1 VSFLAATDHVVD
13 GPRSRLLRS
22 AGREL
27 PLSEVRIGDAD
38 GNELPRGQPGEV
50 LVRGANVMKGYWN
63 NEALTRERLAGGWL
77 HTGDVGTMDDEGYIT
92 LLDRKADMIVT
103 GGENVYPTEVEAVL
117 YQHPAVH
124 ECIVASAP
132 DDKWGE
138 RVQAAVVL
146 RSGAQASEAELIDF
160 CRERLANYKVP
171 KRIDLRQTL
180 PKSLVGKLL
189 RKDVRIDFWGGAERQ
204 IR

>member
-1 VSFLAATDHVVD
+1 
-13 GPRSRLLRS
+13 
-22 AGREL
+22 
-27 PLSEVRIGDAD
+27 
-38 GNELPRGQPGEV
+38 
-50 LVRGANVMKGYWN
+50 
-63 NEALTRERLAGGWL
+63 
-77 HTGDVGTMDDEGYIT
+77 MDDDGYIF

-103 GGENVYPTEVEAVL
+103 GGENVYPTEVEALL
-117 YQHPAVH
+117 YEHPAVQ

-132 DDKWGE
+132 DEKWGE

-146 RSGAQASEAELIDF
+146 RAGAQATEEELLAF

-171 KRIDLRQTL
+171 KRIEFRSSL

-189 RKDVRIDFWGGAERQ
+189 RKDVRSDFWGGAERQ